1 MSLINKMLQDLDA
14 RRAHGAPGPG
24 HTYNP
29 MPRASARSRTT
40 LIVSITT
47 LVAAIVLFAGAYAAW
62 RFYQRPAAQPVT
74 PPVTITAAPAR
85 ALPAPAAPA
94 VVNAAVPAAGPAGV
108 PVASTV
114 TRKAVTTTITPMP
127 PGAAQDAPPGAAAP
141 KEQPAPADEVQVE
154 EKVAARPAATP
165 RKPRERAAA
174 QTTAVKPAAA
184 TPATSV
190 PAAPQGR
197 VMSARQ
203 SAESMYRR
211 ATAALQ
217 EGRVRDA
224 ISLLEDALEAE
235 PRHDAARQTL
245 VGLLIEQK
253 RGDDAMR
260 VLQDGLTL
268 DPRQPPMAMLLARL
282 QIEHGGTGIDTLV
295 RSLQYAKGD
304 ADYHGFLAGALQRA
318 QRHREAIEQYQAA
331 VRAAPG
337 NGVWWMGLG
346 ISLQA
351 EKRAPEAAEA
361 YHRALETGT
370 LSQDLRTFVERRL
383 DQSRR

>member
-14 RRAHGAPGPG
+14 RRGQGAANLGN
-24 HTYNP
+24 TYRP
-29 MPRASARSRTT
+29 QHAVERRPRSAMVVG
-40 LIVSITT
+40 IVSA
-47 LVAAIVLFAGAYAAW
+47 LSVAVLAAGSFAAW
-62 RFYQRPAAQPVT
+62 RFYEKRATPRPPS
-74 PPVTITAAPAR
+74 VTIVNTAAPAAAQAQAQAQQAAQVIPKKPETIRVVEKITEEVPVPPVVKAAAPATDDSPPEPRPAVLKEQRKKPLVRQPSVVSPAR
-85 ALPAPAAPA
+85 AAAAPSVAPAA
-94 VVNAAVPAAGPAGV
+94 GSMPAGQ
-108 PVASTV
+108 
-114 TRKAVTTTITPMP
+114 AV
-127 PGAAQDAPPGAAAP
+127 
-141 KEQPAPADEVQVE
+141 
-154 EKVAARPAATP
+154 
-165 RKPRERAAA
+165 
-174 QTTAVKPAAA
+174 
-184 TPATSV
+184 
-190 PAAPQGR
+190 QGR

-203 SAESMYRR
+203 NADAEYRR
-211 ATAALQ
+211 ATTALQ

-224 ISLLEDALEAE
+224 IRMLEDALEIE

-245 VGLLIEQK
+245 VGLLVEAK
-253 RGDDAMR
+253 RGQDAMK
-260 VLQDGLTL
+260 VLQAGLVL
-268 DPRQPPMAMLLARL
+268 DARQPAMAMLLARL
-282 QIEHGGTGIDTLV
+282 QIEHGGNGIDTLM
-295 RSLQYAKGD
+295 RTLPYASGD